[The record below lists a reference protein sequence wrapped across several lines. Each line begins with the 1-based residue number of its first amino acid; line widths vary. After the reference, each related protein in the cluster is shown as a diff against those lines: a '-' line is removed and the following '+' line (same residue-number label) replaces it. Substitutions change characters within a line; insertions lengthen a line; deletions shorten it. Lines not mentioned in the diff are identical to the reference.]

1 MDTIKVGN
9 YIKTK
14 RNELGLTQKDLAD
27 RLNISFQAVSK
38 WETGETLPDTS
49 ILLDL
54 ASILET
60 SVDLILNGGVFFNDK
75 RKLMSVKDIID
86 GFSSFENIKRC
97 FGEKSLFYTGLVERI
112 NSKMNMD
119 LEDALKNYREV
130 LYTEAILQA
139 VDNENKIYDINEVK
153 MLFKNQK
160 MIDILEKKLKQM
172 E

>member
-1 MDTIKVGN
+1 
-9 YIKTK
+9 
-14 RNELGLTQKDLAD
+14 
-27 RLNISFQAVSK
+27 
-38 WETGETLPDTS
+38 
-49 ILLDL
+49 
-54 ASILET
+54 
-60 SVDLILNGGVFFNDK
+60 
-75 RKLMSVKDIID
+75 MSVKDIID

-97 FGEKSLFYTGLVERI
+97 FGEKSLFYTGLVEGI

-153 MLFKNQK
+153 MLFKNKK